1 LKESDINNTF
11 ESCSRNEIPKESI
24 EIIFKEI
31 MSGSAKSSQD
41 AIQKLGTIDELELNK
56 KLDEI
61 IQKNSEL
68 IKKQGQRSIGPIMG
82 IAMKELR
89 GKADGETINKL
100 LNKKINLELN
110 NKN

>member
-1 LKESDINNTF
+1 IVKTF
-11 ESCSRNEIPKESI
+11 QSLSEGKISKESI
-24 EIIFKEI
+24 EIIFESI
-31 MSGSAKSSQD
+31 MAGKAKSVEEV
-41 AIQKLGTIDELELNK
+41 IQKVSLGNIDEDKLNK
-56 KLDEI
+56 ILDEI

-82 IAMKELR
+82 IVMKELR

>member
-1 LKESDINNTF
+1 
-11 ESCSRNEIPKESI
+11 
-24 EIIFKEI
+24 
-31 MSGSAKSSQD
+31 
-41 AIQKLGTIDELELNK
+41 
-56 KLDEI
+56 
-61 IQKNSEL
+61 
-68 IKKQGQRSIGPIMG
+68 MG

>member
-1 LKESDINNTF
+1 MAGKT
-11 ESCSRNEIPKESI
+11 
-24 EIIFKEI
+24 
-31 MSGSAKSSQD
+31 KSVEEV
-41 AIQKLGTIDELELNK
+41 IQKASLGNIDENKLNK
-56 KLDEI
+56 ILDEI